1 MKNNNNEEILFL
13 SMPNIKCLEC
23 GNPISLP
30 SSSYQNV
37 ENADVNCVQ
46 CNARLMVTFENGELK
61 QLTKG
66 EPTS

>member
-1 MKNNNNEEILFL
+1 
-13 SMPNIKCLEC
+13 MPDIKCSEC

-46 CNARLMVTFENGELK
+46 CNARLIVTFENGELK